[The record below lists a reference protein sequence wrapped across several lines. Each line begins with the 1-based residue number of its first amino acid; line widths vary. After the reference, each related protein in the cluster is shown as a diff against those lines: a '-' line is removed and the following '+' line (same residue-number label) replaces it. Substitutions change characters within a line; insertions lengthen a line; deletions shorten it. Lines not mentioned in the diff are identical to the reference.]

1 MATKLSRYAE
11 AIMEMAW
18 LAALIVVPVFF
29 NVYSSR
35 IFEPDKIS
43 LLRSLALLILGAWL
57 VKLLDQGGE
66 RWSNLEPGQSR
77 WKSLLRVPMV
87 LPVIALAVVYL
98 ISTIFSVA
106 PSTSL
111 WGSYQRLQ
119 GTYTLF
125 SYLVV
130 FAAIAAN
137 LRRREQ
143 IERLFTVAI
152 LASLPVSLYGV
163 LQRYKLDPIP
173 WGGETSVRI
182 ASNMGN
188 SIFVAAY
195 LIMVFPLTAVRII
208 QTFQAMLKDGERMAA
223 KFTLAT
229 AYVFIAALQVIA
241 MYFSQSRGPALGWMF
256 SIFFMGLALSLLW
269 RKRWI
274 AYTIVGGALLA
285 GSFLLVLNI
294 PDGPLESLRTAP
306 GVGRFGQIL
315 DADSRNAKVR
325 LYIWEGAAKLVA
337 PHDPL
342 EFPDGS
348 TDRFNFLRPLIG
360 YGPESMYVAYNPFYP
375 PELTQVEKRNA
386 SPDRSHNETWD
397 SLVITGVLGLAVY
410 LALFTSVFYYGL
422 KWLGF
427 INSDKQRNLFLA
439 LFFGA
444 GALSAVGFVT
454 GLGVAYFGVG
464 LPFGMLIGLV
474 IYLILVSLFGRYRAA
489 ETEGERLRAMA
500 IIGLLAVVG
509 AHFVEIN
516 FGIAIV
522 STRTYFFTT
531 IGMLLVA
538 GFVLPK
544 TQEYAA
550 VEDSGAA
557 SQAGG
562 ERPAA
567 AFAAAQPAA
576 GRGKKKR
583 RTPARLSRPAAAPI
597 QGLSRRAIIGG
608 LLLSILL
615 ATLGYNLIS
624 NASGATTATSILQ
637 NSFTVLPR
645 ENNRESYGILAMLL
659 ITWLV
664 GVLVFVSEDSSVR
677 AGRDWL
683 KAMGLIA
690 GSSLFLTL
698 FFWFWH
704 AASLAYLSTHVSSSI
719 EGVLEQIAG
728 YEFLLARYVLYLLFL
743 VLFGAALLPE
753 EWPGRSVQYSWV
765 GAGLAPGALLVVM
778 ALSAYTNLR
787 VIQADIAFKLADPF
801 TGSGQWPVAVQIY
814 HRANSL
820 APREDY
826 YYLFLG
832 RAYLEH
838 AKTLNTEAE
847 REAVISQAAVD
858 LRKAQLLNPLNTDHT
873 ANLARLYSLWS
884 TYTSDPALKEE
895 RAVIS
900 SRFFAQAVILSP
912 NNARLWD
919 EWALVFLNILNQL
932 EEARLRLERSLEVD
946 PFYDWTYALLGDYY
960 GRTAQVLSEE
970 QEEERQQ
977 AFEKAGEAYTKAL
990 ELATET
996 SMKYSYALAL
1006 AGVHTRLDE
1015 PMAAIAAY
1023 QEALDLSPNSSES
1036 WKIEES
1042 IALLH
1047 SQSGNHSDALAHAQK
1062 ALALAPEDQKQ
1073 RLQALVSQ
1081 LDGQQ

>member
-57 VKLLDQGGE
+57 VKLLDQGGG
-66 RWSNLEPGQSR
+66 RWTNLEPGQSR

-87 LPVIALAVVYL
+87 LPVAALAVVYL

-137 LRRREQ
+137 MRRREQ

-152 LASLPVSLYGV
+152 IASLPVSLYGV

-173 WGGETSVRI
+173 WGGETSIRI

-208 QTFQAMLKDGERMAA
+208 QTFQAMLKGGERMAA
-223 KFTLAT
+223 KFVLAT
-229 AYVFIAALQVIA
+229 TYVFIAALQVIA

-274 AYTIVGGALLA
+274 AYTMVGGALLA
-285 GSFLLVLNI
+285 GAFLLVLNI
-294 PDGPLESLRTAP
+294 PNGPLESLRNAP
-306 GVGRFGQIL
+306 GVGRFGQLL

-325 LYIWEGAAKLVA
+325 LYIWEGAARLVA
-337 PHDPL
+337 PHEPL

-348 TDRFNFLRPLIG
+348 TDRFNVLRPLIG

-427 INSDKQRNLFLA
+427 INSDKQRNLFFG
-439 LFFGA
+439 LFFGV
-444 GALSAVGFVT
+444 GALSAAAFVT

-489 ETEGERLRAMA
+489 ETEGERLRSLA

-522 STRTYFFTT
+522 STRTYFFTA

-544 TQEYAA
+544 TQEYKA
-550 VEDSGAA
+550 VETSGAA
-557 SQAGG
+557 QSGA
-562 ERPAA
+562 ERSAA
-567 AFAAAQPAA
+567 ALGSAQPAG

-583 RTPARLSRPAAAPI
+583 RAPSRPAAAPI
-597 QGLSRRAIIGG
+597 QGLSRQALIGG
-608 LLLSILL
+608 LLLSIIL

-624 NASGATTATSILQ
+624 TTSGATTTTDILQ

-645 ENNRESYGILAMLL
+645 ENNRQSYGILAMLL
-659 ITWLV
+659 ITWV
-664 GVLVFVSEDSSVR
+664 AGVLVFASENASAR
-677 AGRDWL
+677 EGRDWL
-683 KAMGLIA
+683 KAMGLTA

-704 AASLAYLSTHVSSSI
+704 AASLAYLATNVSSTM
-719 EGVLEQIAG
+719 EGVLEQIGG
-728 YEFLLARYVLYLLFL
+728 YEFLLTRYVIYLLFL
-743 VLFGAALLPE
+743 VLFGAALLPD
-753 EWPGRSVQYSWV
+753 EWPGRGVQFNWV
-765 GAGLAPGALLVVM
+765 GAVAPATLLVVM

-787 VIQADIAFKLADPF
+787 VIQADVAFKLAEPF
-801 TGSGQWPVAVQIY
+801 IANGQWPVAVQIY
-814 HRANSL
+814 RRANSM

-838 AKTLNTEAE
+838 AKTLSAE
-847 REAVISQAAVD
+847 DERDSLIMQAAVD
-858 LRKAQLLNPLNTDHT
+858 LRRAQILNPLNTDHT

-884 TYTSDPALKEE
+884 TYSSDPALKEE

-900 SRFFAQAVILSP
+900 SQFFARAVTLSP

-919 EWALVFLNILNQL
+919 EWALVFLNLLNQL
-932 EEARLRLERSLEVD
+932 EEARQRLERSLEVD

-960 GRTAQVLSEE
+960 GRTAQSLGEE
-970 QEEERQQ
+970 QSDERQQ
-977 AFEKAGEAYTKAL
+977 AFEKAGEAYTRAL

-996 SMKYSYALAL
+996 NMKYSYALAL
-1006 AGVHTRLDE
+1006 AGVHTRLNE
-1015 PMAAIAAY
+1015 PAAAIAAY
-1023 QEALDLSPNSSES
+1023 QQALDLSPNNSES

-1042 IALLH
+1042 IALLY
-1047 SQSGNHSDALAHAQK
+1047 SQNGNHSDALAHAQK

-1081 LDGQQ
+1081 LNGQQ